1 MHTTRGELFFLLNE
15 VFINECPPVII
26 KLSFSLRVCEVEQ
39 NNVPPV
45 LVSDSHPQT
54 TGFGAGGAFLL
65 RDDKSSRAQ
74 QFMLIVANLC
84 RVTIRAIFPRR
95 VLASLWSWPAHTHTH
110 SCIEKKVDWGL
121 EMWSFVKS
129 VTLFCIVLLDC
140 FNKPVYEVLLFL
152 LLLSNFTTCPS
163 MCYNLPR
170 QWGIL

>member
-1 MHTTRGELFFLLNE
+1 MHTTRRELFFLLNE

-26 KLSFSLRVCEVEQ
+26 KRSFSLRVCEVEQ

-65 RDDKSSRAQ
+65 HDDKSSRAQ

-95 VLASLWSWPAHTHTH
+95 VLASLWSWPAHTHTLLH
-110 SCIEKKVDWGL
+110 RKESGLGIGDVVIRKKCD
-121 EMWSFVKS
+121 
-129 VTLFCIVLLDC
+129 IVLYC
-140 FNKPVYEVLLFL
+140 SFRLF
-152 LLLSNFTTCPS
+152 
-163 MCYNLPR
+163 
-170 QWGIL
+170 Q